1 MMGISRMELMV
12 IVLVGL
18 IVIGSKDLPAAL
30 RTLGR
35 SLRAVRRR
43 AREFQVQ
50 VDQFVR
56 DRRAL
61 A

>member
-1 MMGISRMELMV
+1 MMGISWMELMV
-12 IVLVGL
+12 IVLMGL

-30 RTLGR
+30 RSLGR
-35 SLRAVRRR
+35 SLRAVRRM
-43 AREFQVQ
+43 AREFQVP

>member
-12 IVLVGL
+12 IVLTGL

-30 RTLGR
+30 RTSGQ
-35 SLRAVRRR
+35 SLRVVRRI